1 MRRKDVK
8 HLSLKQLI
16 VLGAISFSL
25 PAFIS
30 VPVSAAEAA
39 STVTL
44 EDIEQKRK
52 NIEDA
57 QRRYDMALAGQHA
70 AEDLVENARRARDD
84 AQEQYDLIMEKY
96 KKGFAGFLQWVIDT
110 EDDPLKV
117 EDAQSTL
124 ALLKENG
131 ETDEISPASTRNITR
146 MYFTAQW
153 LEEYADFLERY
164 EDMGVNGTTSHLWM
178 YHTQDISNDYSDF
191 LDQNEDSYLTGYK
204 SHRWK
209 YNNEYHDEYE
219 LYGEGSWRDLA
230 SSYFWLYYS
239 MNSNNNNIS
248 SDEAGTLLA
257 MPFEERS
264 LGTLAEDQDGVPV
277 LEHSQNEYKRTDTDP
292 YGNWWGEW
300 FYWPAQGEKSDD
312 GYNYIIGLC
321 TLADPGSGENLSIDY
336 LYFGDNR
343 MPYTLREYAQAL
355 RDYYA
360 LVDPLPFKAAWDDFE
375 DDYTNAKKELKGA
388 EDLVSSEFS
397 RLKGA
402 QKDYDEAVALYGVN
416 NALPEQTA
424 ADPFV
429 FLTSEITDEEPMYAG
444 EELIEAS
451 VMATENTSLSE
462 TASDTE
468 DKTYNENATVSVSS
482 DLTSAT
488 EKEEIRSAGSG
499 YVQPASAAAAFTY
512 TDTVSE
518 EESTKKPAE
527 EQNGILMRVMS
538 YIFNGGA
545 IAVIIPA
552 GFRRRKK
559 TLGSTPFLSKAGS
572 VFKTG

>member
-1 MRRKDVK
+1 MIKKVLK
-8 HLSLKQLI
+8 HFSLKQLF
-16 VLGAISFSL
+16 VLGAISFAL
-25 PAFIS
+25 PAFTS
-30 VPVSAAEAA
+30 VPVSAAEAV

-44 EDIEQKRK
+44 EDIEQKR
-52 NIEDA
+52 NVLEEA
-57 QRRYDMALAGQHA
+57 QRKYDMALAGQHA

-84 AQEQYDLIMEKY
+84 AKEQYDLIMEKY

-110 EDDPLKV
+110 EDDPSKV
-117 EDAQSTL
+117 EDARSTL
-124 ALLKENG
+124 ALLQESG
-131 ETDEISPASTRNITR
+131 ETDDISPASTRNITR

-153 LEEYADFLERY
+153 LEEYADFLEQY
-164 EDMGVNGTTSHLWM
+164 EDMGVTGTTSHLWM

-191 LDQNEDSYLTGYK
+191 LDQNEDSYLTGHK
-204 SHRWK
+204 SHRWI
-209 YNNEYHDEYE
+209 YNNEYQHEYE
-219 LYGEGSWRDLA
+219 FSLDEGSWRDVAGL
-230 SSYFWLYYS
+230 YFWFAFYTEDPT
-239 MNSNNNNIS
+239 NNI
-248 SDEAGTLLA
+248 DWKEAGTFLT

-264 LGTLAEDQDGVPV
+264 LGTFAEDRDGVPV
-277 LEHSQNEYKRTDTDP
+277 LEHSQDEYKRTDTDP
-292 YGNWWGEW
+292 YESWWIEYLYRANEGA
-300 FYWPAQGEKSDD
+300 YKDNGL
-312 GYNYIIGLC
+312 NMIIGLC
-321 TLADPGSGENLSIDY
+321 TLVDPGSGENLSIDY
-336 LYFGDNR
+336 LYEGDR
-343 MPYTLREYAQAL
+343 MPYTLREYAQTL

-499 YVQPASAAAAFTY
+499 YVHPASTLGAFTY
-512 TDTVSE
+512 INTVSDE
-518 EESTKKPAE
+518 ETMKKTEE
-527 EQNGILMRVMS
+527 EQNGIIPQVLS

-545 IAVIIPA
+545 IAFIIPA

-559 TLGSTPFLSKAGS
+559 AYGI
-572 VFKTG
+572 